1 MYAGTC
7 TGIVVN
13 TGDRTVMG
21 RVARLTGSIVE
32 ESMIKSHS
40 LLLSLLPQF
49 SSIAVG
55 EKRLEGSLKIC
66 VDTVHIFCPQ
76 HLRIDRQTD
85 RLTGNRLDQGSQ
97 EELNIS
103 LPLASCVW
111 NLQEADSYYPILP
124 SPFWLMQ
131 LRIRNSNRNRD
142 IPLYPPDHHCG
153 YSAGGLFLHCGGC
166 TPV

>member
-55 EKRLEGSLKIC
+55 EKRLEGSLKIR
-66 VDTVHIFCPQ
+66 VDTVHIFA
-76 HLRIDRQTD
+76 H
-85 RLTGNRLDQGSQ
+85 S
-97 EELNIS
+97 
-103 LPLASCVW
+103 
-111 NLQEADSYYPILP
+111 IL
-124 SPFWLMQ
+124 
-131 LRIRNSNRNRD
+131 
-142 IPLYPPDHHCG
+142 G
-153 YSAGGLFLHCGGC
+153 
-166 TPV
+166 